1 MKSIIIMFMLCLV
14 AVTVSAQGIIRR
26 PAATKPKPTATK
38 PKPTATKPKPTVR
51 KPQSRGSSAVRPKPA
66 QPKKADPINSLAEPL
81 RSHLKKLVAD
91 MVLVEGG
98 TYMMGNP
105 NGDWDDEY
113 CIDVPHKVTLS
124 SFYICKYEVTEAL
137 WTAVMGS
144 NPSDHKLGGNYPVER
159 VNWYDCQDFVEK
171 LSELT
176 GRHFRLPT
184 EAEWEYAARG
194 GKRSR
199 GYRYSGSYNLD
210 EIGWY
215 ADNSRA
221 YSWYTLGTKKEVGT
235 KKPNEQ
241 GLYDMTGN
249 VAEWCQDKL
258 GNDYYRHS
266 PTTNPQ
272 GPDMSSEK
280 DNRCFRGG
288 SVCDNDKYDYLK
300 VYHRPRGGMPPEIK
314 SFYIGLRLA
323 MSVN

>member
-1 MKSIIIMFMLCLV
+1 MKSIVIMLMSCLV

-26 PAATKPKPTATK
+26 PAATKPKPT
-38 PKPTATKPKPTVR
+38 VR
-51 KPQSRGSSAVRPKPA
+51 KPQSRGRSAVRPKPA
-66 QPKKADPINSLAEPL
+66 HPKKADPINSLAEPL
-81 RSHLKKLVAD
+81 RSHLKKLMAD

-105 NGDWDDEY
+105 DRDRNDEY
-113 CIDVPHKVTLS
+113 AEDVPHEVTLS

-144 NPSDHKLGGNYPVER
+144 NPSKHPLGDNYPVEQ

-210 EIGWY
+210 EIGWHVGNAHHY
-215 ADNSRA
+215 KR
-221 YSWYTLGTKKEVGT
+221 EVGT
-235 KKPNEQ
+235 KKPNEL

-249 VAEWCQDKL
+249 VCEWCQDKL
-258 GNDYYRHS
+258 DTEYYHHS
-266 PTTNPQ
+266 PSINPQ
-272 GPDMSSEK
+272 GPDRSTYK

-288 SVCDNDKYDYLK
+288 SVCDDDKYDRLK
-300 VYHRPRGGMPPEIK
+300 VYTRFSSGMPPEET

>member
-1 MKSIIIMFMLCLV
+1 MLMSCLV

-26 PAATKPKPTATK
+26 PA
-38 PKPTATKPKPTVR
+38 ATKPKPTVR

-81 RSHLKKLVAD
+81 RSHLKKLMAD

-105 NGDWDDEY
+105 DRDRNDEY
-113 CIDVPHKVTLS
+113 AKDVPHEVTLS

-144 NPSDHKLGGNYPVER
+144 NPSDHKLGDNYPVER

-194 GKRSR
+194 RKRSR
-199 GYRYSGSYNLD
+199 GYRYSGSYALD
-210 EIGWY
+210 EIGWHVGNAHY
-215 ADNSRA
+215 YKR
-221 YSWYTLGTKKEVGT
+221 EVGT
-235 KKPNEQ
+235 KKPNEL

-249 VAEWCQDKL
+249 VCEWCQDKL
-258 GNDYYRHS
+258 DTEYYHHS
-266 PTTNPQ
+266 PSINPQ
-272 GPDMSSEK
+272 GPDRSTYK

-288 SVCDNDKYDYLK
+288 SVCDDDKYERLK
-300 VYHRPRGGMPPEIK
+300 VYTRFSSGMPPEEK

>member
-1 MKSIIIMFMLCLV
+1 MKSIVIMLMSCLV

-26 PAATKPKPTATK
+26 PA
-38 PKPTATKPKPTVR
+38 ATKPKPTVR

-81 RSHLKKLVAD
+81 RSHLKKLMAD

-98 TYMMGNP
+98 TYMMGDP
-105 NGDWDDEY
+105 NGDWDNEY
-113 CIDVPHKVTLS
+113 CIEVPHKVTLS

-144 NPSDHKLGGNYPVER
+144 NPSRHKLGDNYPVEQ

-199 GYRYSGSYNLD
+199 GYRYSGSYALD
-210 EIGWY
+210 EIGWHVGNAHY
-215 ADNSRA
+215 YKR
-221 YSWYTLGTKKEVGT
+221 EVGT
-235 KKPNEQ
+235 KKPNEL

-249 VAEWCQDKL
+249 VSEWCQDKL
-258 GNDYYRHS
+258 DIEYYHHS
-266 PTTNPQ
+266 PSINPQ
-272 GPDMSSEK
+272 GSDRSTYK

-288 SVCDNDKYDYLK
+288 SVCDEEKYDELK
-300 VYHRPRGGMPPEIK
+300 VYTRNTGMPPEEK
-314 SFYIGLRLA
+314 YGHLGLRLA

>member
-1 MKSIIIMFMLCLV
+1 MKSIIIMIMSCLV

-26 PAATKPKPTATK
+26 PA
-38 PKPTATKPKPTVR
+38 ATKPKPTVR

-81 RSHLKKLVAD
+81 RSHLKKLMAD

-105 NGDWDDEY
+105 DRDRNDEY
-113 CIDVPHKVTLS
+113 AKDVPHEVTLS

-144 NPSDHKLGGNYPVER
+144 NPSDHKSGDNYPVEQ

-176 GRHFRLPT
+176 GHHFRLPT

-194 GKRSR
+194 GQRSR

-210 EIGWY
+210 EIGWHVGNAHHY
-215 ADNSRA
+215 KR
-221 YSWYTLGTKKEVGT
+221 EVGT
-235 KKPNEQ
+235 KKPNEL

-249 VAEWCQDKL
+249 VSEWCQDKL
-258 GNDYYRHS
+258 DIEYYHHS
-266 PTTNPQ
+266 PSINPQ
-272 GPDMSSEK
+272 GPDRSTYK

-288 SVCDNDKYDYLK
+288 SFCDDDKYDELK
-300 VYHRPRGGMPPEIK
+300 VYTRNIGGMPPEEK
-314 SFYIGLRLA
+314 YGHRGLRLA

>member
-1 MKSIIIMFMLCLV
+1 MKSIIIMLMSCLV

-26 PAATKPKPTATK
+26 PAATKPKPT
-38 PKPTATKPKPTVR
+38 VR

-66 QPKKADPINSLAEPL
+66 HPKKADPINSLAEPL
-81 RSHLKKLVAD
+81 RTHLKKLMAD

-105 NGDWDDEY
+105 DRDRNDEY
-113 CIDVPHKVTLS
+113 AEDVPHEVTLS

-144 NPSDHKLGGNYPVER
+144 NPSKYPSGDNYPVEQ

-194 GKRSR
+194 GQRSR

-210 EIGWY
+210 EIGWHVG
-215 ADNSRA
+215 NTHRN
-221 YSWYTLGTKKEVGT
+221 KKEVGT
-235 KKPNEQ
+235 KKPNEL
-241 GLYDMTGN
+241 GIYDMTGN
-249 VAEWCQDKL
+249 VSEWCQDKL
-258 GNDYYRHS
+258 DIEYYHHS
-266 PTTNPQ
+266 PSINPQ
-272 GPDMSSEK
+272 GPDRSTYK

-288 SVCDNDKYDYLK
+288 SVCDDDKYDRLK
-300 VYHRPRGGMPPEIK
+300 VYTRFSSGMPPEEK

>member
-1 MKSIIIMFMLCLV
+1 MKSIIIMLMSCLV

-26 PAATKPKPTATK
+26 PAATKPKPT
-38 PKPTATKPKPTVR
+38 VR
-51 KPQSRGSSAVRPKPA
+51 KPQSRGRSAVRPKPA
-66 QPKKADPINSLAEPL
+66 HPKKVDPINSLAEPL
-81 RSHLKKLVAD
+81 RSHLKKLMAD

-105 NGDWDDEY
+105 DRDRNHEY
-113 CIDVPHKVTLS
+113 AEDVPHEVTLS

-144 NPSDHKLGGNYPVER
+144 NPSGYPSGDNYPVEQ

-199 GYRYSGSYNLD
+199 GYRYSGSYALD
-210 EIGWY
+210 EIGWHVGNAHHY
-215 ADNSRA
+215 KR
-221 YSWYTLGTKKEVGT
+221 EVGT
-235 KKPNEQ
+235 KKPNEL

-249 VAEWCQDKL
+249 VSEWCQDKL
-258 GNDYYRHS
+258 DIEYYHHS
-266 PTTNPQ
+266 PSINPQ
-272 GPDMSSEK
+272 GPDRSTYK

-288 SVCDNDKYDYLK
+288 SFCDDEKYDELK
-300 VYHRPRGGMPPEIK
+300 VYTRNTGMPPEEK
-314 SFYIGLRLA
+314 YGHLGLRLA

>member
-1 MKSIIIMFMLCLV
+1 MSCLV

-26 PAATKPKPTATK
+26 PA
-38 PKPTATKPKPTVR
+38 ATKPKPTVR

-81 RSHLKKLVAD
+81 RSHLKKLMAD

-105 NGDWDDEY
+105 DRDRNDEY
-113 CIDVPHKVTLS
+113 AKDVPHEVTLS

-137 WTAVMGS
+137 WTAVMGC
-144 NPSDHKLGGNYPVER
+144 NPSGYPSGDNYPVEQ

-171 LSELT
+171 LSALT

-199 GYRYSGSYNLD
+199 GYRYSGSYALD
-210 EIGWY
+210 EIGWHVGNAHY
-215 ADNSRA
+215 YKR
-221 YSWYTLGTKKEVGT
+221 EVGT
-235 KKPNEQ
+235 KKPNEL

-249 VAEWCQDKL
+249 VCEWCQDKL
-258 GNDYYRHS
+258 DTEYYHHS
-266 PTTNPQ
+266 PSINPQ
-272 GPDMSSEK
+272 GPDRSTYK
-280 DNRCFRGG
+280 DNCCFRGG
-288 SVCDNDKYDYLK
+288 SFCDDEKYDELK
-300 VYHRPRGGMPPEIK
+300 VYTRNTGMPPEEK
-314 SFYIGLRLA
+314 YGHLGLRLA

>member
-1 MKSIIIMFMLCLV
+1 MKSIIIMLMSCLV

-26 PAATKPKPTATK
+26 
-38 PKPTATKPKPTVR
+38 PTATKPKPTVR

-81 RSHLKKLVAD
+81 RSHLKKLMAD

-105 NGDWDDEY
+105 DRDRNDEY
-113 CIDVPHKVTLS
+113 AKDVPHEVTLS

-144 NPSDHKLGGNYPVER
+144 NPSRHKLGDNYPVEQ

-210 EIGWY
+210 EIGWHVGNAHHY
-215 ADNSRA
+215 KR
-221 YSWYTLGTKKEVGT
+221 EVGT
-235 KKPNEQ
+235 KKPNEL

-249 VAEWCQDKL
+249 VCEWCQDKL
-258 GNDYYRHS
+258 DTEYYHHS
-266 PTTNPQ
+266 PSINPQ
-272 GPDMSSEK
+272 GPDRSTYK

-288 SVCDNDKYDYLK
+288 SFCDDEKYDELK
-300 VYHRPRGGMPPEIK
+300 VYTRNTGMPPEEK
-314 SFYIGLRLA
+314 YGHLGLRLA

>member
-1 MKSIIIMFMLCLV
+1 MKSIIIMLMSCLV

-26 PAATKPKPTATK
+26 PAATKPKPT
-38 PKPTATKPKPTVR
+38 VR
-51 KPQSRGSSAVRPKPA
+51 KPHSRGSSAVRPKPA

-81 RSHLKKLVAD
+81 RSHLKKLMAD

-98 TYMMGNP
+98 TYMMGDP
-105 NGDWDDEY
+105 NGDWDNEY
-113 CIDVPHKVTLS
+113 CIEVPHKVTLS

-144 NPSDHKLGGNYPVER
+144 NPSKYPSGDNYPVEQ

-199 GYRYSGSYNLD
+199 GYRYSGSYALD
-210 EIGWY
+210 EIGWH
-215 ADNSRA
+215 AGNAKR
-221 YSWYTLGTKKEVGT
+221 YSWSSLGDKKEVGT
-235 KKPNEQ
+235 KKPNEL

-249 VAEWCQDKL
+249 VREWCQDKHSD
-258 GNDYYRHS
+258 DYYRHS
-266 PTTNPQ
+266 PAINPQ
-272 GPDMSSEK
+272 
-280 DNRCFRGG
+280 
-288 SVCDNDKYDYLK
+288 
-300 VYHRPRGGMPPEIK
+300 
-314 SFYIGLRLA
+314 
-323 MSVN
+323 

>member
-1 MKSIIIMFMLCLV
+1 MKSIIIMLMSCLV

-26 PAATKPKPTATK
+26 PAATK

-81 RSHLKKLVAD
+81 RSHLKKLMAD

-105 NGDWDDEY
+105 DRDRNHEY
-113 CIDVPHKVTLS
+113 AEDVPHEVTLS

-144 NPSDHKLGGNYPVER
+144 NPSYHKLGDNYPVEQ

-194 GKRSR
+194 GQRSR

-210 EIGWY
+210 EIGWHEGN
-215 ADNSRA
+215 ADHKR
-221 YSWYTLGTKKEVGT
+221 EVGT
-235 KKPNEQ
+235 KKPNEL

-249 VAEWCQDKL
+249 VDEWCQDKL
-258 GNDYYRHS
+258 GTDYYHHS
-266 PTTNPQ
+266 PSINPQ
-272 GPDMSSEK
+272 GPDRSTFK

-288 SVCDNDKYDYLK
+288 SFSDNEKYDELK
-300 VYHRPRGGMPPEIK
+300 VYTRNSSGFPPEEK
-314 SFYIGLRLA
+314 CFYIGLRLA

>member
-1 MKSIIIMFMLCLV
+1 MKSIVIILMSCLV

-26 PAATKPKPTATK
+26 PA
-38 PKPTATKPKPTVR
+38 ATKPKPTVR

-81 RSHLKKLVAD
+81 RTHLKKLMAD

-144 NPSDHKLGGNYPVER
+144 NPSKYPLGDNYPVEQ

-176 GRHFRLPT
+176 GHHFRLPT

-194 GKRSR
+194 GQRSR
-199 GYRYSGSYNLD
+199 GYRYSGSYALD
-210 EIGWY
+210 EIGWHVGNAHHY
-215 ADNSRA
+215 KR
-221 YSWYTLGTKKEVGT
+221 EVGT
-235 KKPNEQ
+235 KKPNEL

-249 VAEWCQDKL
+249 VNEWCQDKF

-272 GPDMSSEK
+272 GPDRSSEK
-280 DNRCFRGG
+280 DNRCQRGG
-288 SVCDNDKYDYLK
+288 SVCDDDKYDYLK
-300 VYHRPRGGMPPEIK
+300 VYHRPRGGLPPESK
-314 SFYIGLRLA
+314 YFMDGLRLA

>member
-1 MKSIIIMFMLCLV
+1 MKSIIIMFMSCLV

-38 PKPTATKPKPTVR
+38 PKPTVR

-66 QPKKADPINSLAEPL
+66 HPKKADPINSLAEPL
-81 RSHLKKLVAD
+81 RSHLKKFMAD

-105 NGDWDDEY
+105 DRDRNDEY
-113 CIDVPHKVTLS
+113 AKDVPHEVTLS

-144 NPSDHKLGGNYPVER
+144 NPSKYPLGDNYPVEQ

-194 GKRSR
+194 GQRSR

-210 EIGWY
+210 EIGWHVGNAHHY
-215 ADNSRA
+215 KR
-221 YSWYTLGTKKEVGT
+221 EVGT
-235 KKPNEQ
+235 KKPNEL

-249 VAEWCQDKL
+249 VSEWCQDKL
-258 GNDYYRHS
+258 DIEYYHHS
-266 PTTNPQ
+266 PSINPQ
-272 GPDMSSEK
+272 GPDRSTYK

-288 SVCDNDKYDYLK
+288 SVCDDDKYDRLK
-300 VYHRPRGGMPPEIK
+300 VYTRFSSGMPPEEK

>member
-1 MKSIIIMFMLCLV
+1 MKSIVIILMSCLV

-26 PAATKPKPTATK
+26 PA
-38 PKPTATKPKPTVR
+38 ATKPKPTVR

-81 RSHLKKLVAD
+81 RSHLKKLMAD

-105 NGDWDDEY
+105 DRDRNDEY
-113 CIDVPHKVTLS
+113 AKDVPHEVTLS

-144 NPSDHKLGGNYPVER
+144 NPSRHKLGDNYPVEQ

-199 GYRYSGSYNLD
+199 GYRYSGSYALD
-210 EIGWY
+210 EIGWHVGNAHY
-215 ADNSRA
+215 YKR
-221 YSWYTLGTKKEVGT
+221 EVGT
-235 KKPNEQ
+235 KKPNEL

-249 VAEWCQDKL
+249 VSEWCQDKL
-258 GNDYYRHS
+258 DIEYYHHS
-266 PTTNPQ
+266 PSINPQ
-272 GPDMSSEK
+272 GSDRSTYK

-288 SVCDNDKYDYLK
+288 SFCDEEKYDELK
-300 VYHRPRGGMPPEIK
+300 VYTRNTGMPPEEK
-314 SFYIGLRLA
+314 YGHLGLRLA

>member
-1 MKSIIIMFMLCLV
+1 M
-14 AVTVSAQGIIRR
+14 
-26 PAATKPKPTATK
+26 
-38 PKPTATKPKPTVR
+38 
-51 KPQSRGSSAVRPKPA
+51 
-66 QPKKADPINSLAEPL
+66 
-81 RSHLKKLVAD
+81 AD

-105 NGDWDDEY
+105 DRDRNDEY
-113 CIDVPHKVTLS
+113 AEDVPHEVTLS

-137 WTAVMGS
+137 WTAVMGG
-144 NPSDHKLGGNYPVER
+144 NPSKYPSGDNYPVEQ

-194 GKRSR
+194 GQRSR

-210 EIGWY
+210 EIGWHVG
-215 ADNSRA
+215 NTHRN
-221 YSWYTLGTKKEVGT
+221 KKEVGT
-235 KKPNEQ
+235 QKPNEL

-249 VAEWCQDKL
+249 VNEWCQDKF

-272 GPDMSSEK
+272 GPDRSSEK
-280 DNRCFRGG
+280 DNRCQRGG
-288 SVCDNDKYDYLK
+288 SVCDDDKYDYLK
-300 VYHRPRGGMPPEIK
+300 VYHRPRGGLPPESK
-314 SFYIGLRLA
+314 YFMDGLRLA

>member
-1 MKSIIIMFMLCLV
+1 M
-14 AVTVSAQGIIRR
+14 
-26 PAATKPKPTATK
+26 
-38 PKPTATKPKPTVR
+38 
-51 KPQSRGSSAVRPKPA
+51 
-66 QPKKADPINSLAEPL
+66 
-81 RSHLKKLVAD
+81 AD

-105 NGDWDDEY
+105 DRDRNDEY
-113 CIDVPHKVTLS
+113 AKDVPHEVTLS

-144 NPSDHKLGGNYPVER
+144 NPSRDKLGDNYPVEQ

-199 GYRYSGSYNLD
+199 GYRYSGSYALD
-210 EIGWY
+210 EIGWHVGNAHY
-215 ADNSRA
+215 YKR
-221 YSWYTLGTKKEVGT
+221 EVGT
-235 KKPNEQ
+235 KKPNEL

-249 VAEWCQDKL
+249 VSEWCQDKL
-258 GNDYYRHS
+258 DIEYYHHS
-266 PTTNPQ
+266 PSINPQ
-272 GPDMSSEK
+272 GPDRSTYK

-288 SVCDNDKYDYLK
+288 SFCDDEKYDELK
-300 VYHRPRGGMPPEIK
+300 VYTRNTGMPPEEK
-314 SFYIGLRLA
+314 YGHLGLRLA

>member
-1 MKSIIIMFMLCLV
+1 M
-14 AVTVSAQGIIRR
+14 
-26 PAATKPKPTATK
+26 
-38 PKPTATKPKPTVR
+38 
-51 KPQSRGSSAVRPKPA
+51 
-66 QPKKADPINSLAEPL
+66 
-81 RSHLKKLVAD
+81 AD

-105 NGDWDDEY
+105 DRDRNDEY
-113 CIDVPHKVTLS
+113 AKDVPHEVTLS

-144 NPSDHKLGGNYPVER
+144 NPSKYPSGDNYPVEQ

-194 GKRSR
+194 GQRSR
-199 GYRYSGSYNLD
+199 GYRYSGSYALD
-210 EIGWY
+210 EIGWH
-215 ADNSRA
+215 AGNAKR
-221 YSWYTLGTKKEVGT
+221 YSWSSLGDKKEVGT
-235 KKPNEQ
+235 KKPNEL

-249 VAEWCQDKL
+249 VNEWCQDKH
-258 GNDYYRHS
+258 NDDYYRHS

-272 GPDMSSEK
+272 GPDRSTYK
-280 DNRCFRGG
+280 DGRCFRGG
-288 SVCDNDKYDYLK
+288 SVWEDDKYDYLK
-300 VYHRPRGGMPPEIK
+300 VYHRPRGGMPPEEK
-314 SFYIGLRLA
+314 YGHLGLRLA

>member
-1 MKSIIIMFMLCLV
+1 MSCLV

-26 PAATKPKPTATK
+26 PAATK

-81 RSHLKKLVAD
+81 RSHLKKLMAD

-105 NGDWDDEY
+105 DRDRNDEY
-113 CIDVPHKVTLS
+113 AKDVPHEVTLS

-144 NPSDHKLGGNYPVER
+144 NPSRHPSGDNYPVEQ
-159 VNWYDCQDFVEK
+159 VSWYDCQDFVEK

-194 GKRSR
+194 GQRSR

-215 ADNSRA
+215 EGNADHKR
-221 YSWYTLGTKKEVGT
+221 EVGT
-235 KKPNEQ
+235 KKPNEL

-249 VAEWCQDKL
+249 VDEWCQDKL
-258 GNDYYRHS
+258 GTDYYHHS
-266 PTTNPQ
+266 PSINPQ
-272 GPDMSSEK
+272 GPDRSTFK
-280 DNRCFRGG
+280 DHRCFRGG
-288 SVCDNDKYDYLK
+288 SICDHDKYDYLK
-300 VYHRPRGGMPPEIK
+300 VYKRNSSGLPPESK
-314 SFYIGLRLA
+314 YFNLGLRLA

>member
-1 MKSIIIMFMLCLV
+1 MKSIVIMLMSCLV

-26 PAATKPKPTATK
+26 PA
-38 PKPTATKPKPTVR
+38 ATKPKPTVR

-81 RSHLKKLVAD
+81 RSHLKKLMAD

-98 TYMMGNP
+98 THMMGNP
-105 NGDWDDEY
+105 DRDRNDEY
-113 CIDVPHKVTLS
+113 AKDVPHEVTLS

-144 NPSDHKLGGNYPVER
+144 NPSRHKLGDNYPVEQ

-199 GYRYSGSYNLD
+199 GYRYSGSYALD
-210 EIGWY
+210 EIGWHVGNAHY
-215 ADNSRA
+215 YKR
-221 YSWYTLGTKKEVGT
+221 EVGT
-235 KKPNEQ
+235 KKPNEL

-249 VAEWCQDKL
+249 VSEWCQDKL
-258 GNDYYRHS
+258 DIEYYHHS
-266 PTTNPQ
+266 PSINPQ
-272 GPDMSSEK
+272 GSDRSTYK

-288 SVCDNDKYDYLK
+288 SFCDEEKYDELK
-300 VYHRPRGGMPPEIK
+300 VYTRNTGMPPEEK
-314 SFYIGLRLA
+314 YGHLGLRLA

>member
-1 MKSIIIMFMLCLV
+1 MKSIIIMLMSCLV

-26 PAATKPKPTATK
+26 PAATK

-81 RSHLKKLVAD
+81 RSHLKKLMAD
-91 MVLVEGG
+91 MVLVKGG
-98 TYMMGNP
+98 TYMMGDP
-105 NGDWDDEY
+105 NGDWDNKDCNE
-113 CIDVPHKVTLS
+113 VPHKVTLS

-144 NPSDHKLGGNYPVER
+144 NPSRHPLGDNYPVEQ
-159 VNWYDCQDFVEK
+159 VSWYDCQDFVEK

-194 GKRSR
+194 GQRSR

-210 EIGWY
+210 EIGWHLGN
-215 ADNSRA
+215 AKPNSR
-221 YSWYTLGTKKEVGT
+221 SSLGDKKEVGT
-235 KKPNEQ
+235 KKPNEL

-249 VAEWCQDKL
+249 VNEWCQDKHN
-258 GNDYYRHS
+258 NDYYRHS

-272 GPDMSSEK
+272 GPDRSSFK
-280 DNRCFRGG
+280 DNRCIRGG
-288 SVCDNDKYDYLK
+288 SVWDDDKHDELK
-300 VYHRPRGGMPPEIK
+300 VYHRPCGGQPPEAK
-314 SFYIGLRLA
+314 HACDGLRLA

>member
-1 MKSIIIMFMLCLV
+1 MKSIVIILMSCLV

-26 PAATKPKPTATK
+26 PAATKPKPT
-38 PKPTATKPKPTVR
+38 VR

-66 QPKKADPINSLAEPL
+66 HPKKEDPINSLAEPL
-81 RSHLKKLVAD
+81 RSHLKKLMAD

-105 NGDWDDEY
+105 DRDRNDEY
-113 CIDVPHKVTLS
+113 AKDVPHEVTLS

-144 NPSDHKLGGNYPVER
+144 NPSGYPSGDNYPVEQ

-199 GYRYSGSYNLD
+199 GYRYSGSYALD
-210 EIGWY
+210 EIGWHVGNAHHY
-215 ADNSRA
+215 KR
-221 YSWYTLGTKKEVGT
+221 EVGT
-235 KKPNEQ
+235 KKPNEL

-249 VAEWCQDKL
+249 VSEWCQDKL
-258 GNDYYRHS
+258 DIEYYHHS
-266 PTTNPQ
+266 PSINPQ
-272 GPDMSSEK
+272 GPDRSTYK

-288 SVCDNDKYDYLK
+288 SVCDDDKYDRLK
-300 VYHRPRGGMPPEIK
+300 VYTRFSSGMPPEEK

>member
-1 MKSIIIMFMLCLV
+1 MKSIIIMLMSCLV

-26 PAATKPKPTATK
+26 PAATKPKPT
-38 PKPTATKPKPTVR
+38 VR
-51 KPQSRGSSAVRPKPA
+51 KPQSRGCSAVRPKPA
-66 QPKKADPINSLAEPL
+66 HPKKADPINSLAEPL
-81 RSHLKKLVAD
+81 RTHLKKLMAD

-105 NGDWDDEY
+105 DRDRNDEY
-113 CIDVPHKVTLS
+113 AKDVPHEVTLS

-144 NPSDHKLGGNYPVER
+144 NPSGYPSGDNYPVEQ

-210 EIGWY
+210 EIGWHVGNAHHY
-215 ADNSRA
+215 KR
-221 YSWYTLGTKKEVGT
+221 EVGT
-235 KKPNEQ
+235 KKPNEL

-249 VAEWCQDKL
+249 VSEWCQDKL
-258 GNDYYRHS
+258 DIEYYHHS
-266 PTTNPQ
+266 PSINPQ
-272 GPDMSSEK
+272 GPDRSTYK

-288 SVCDNDKYDYLK
+288 SFCDDEKYDELK
-300 VYHRPRGGMPPEIK
+300 VYTRNTGMPPEEK
-314 SFYIGLRLA
+314 YGHLGLRLA

>member
-1 MKSIIIMFMLCLV
+1 MKSIVIMLMSCLV

-26 PAATKPKPTATK
+26 PA
-38 PKPTATKPKPTVR
+38 ATKPKPTVR

-81 RSHLKKLVAD
+81 RSHLKKLMAD

-105 NGDWDDEY
+105 DRDRNDEY
-113 CIDVPHKVTLS
+113 AKDVPHEVTLS

-144 NPSDHKLGGNYPVER
+144 NPSRDKLGDNYPVER

-199 GYRYSGSYNLD
+199 GYRYSGSYALD
-210 EIGWY
+210 EIGWHVGNAHY
-215 ADNSRA
+215 YKR
-221 YSWYTLGTKKEVGT
+221 EVGT
-235 KKPNEQ
+235 KKPNEL

-249 VAEWCQDKL
+249 VSEWCQDKL
-258 GNDYYRHS
+258 DIEYYHHS
-266 PTTNPQ
+266 PSINPQ
-272 GPDMSSEK
+272 GSDRSTYK

-288 SVCDNDKYDYLK
+288 SFCDEEKYDELK
-300 VYHRPRGGMPPEIK
+300 VYTRNTGMPPEEK
-314 SFYIGLRLA
+314 YGHLGLRLA

>member
-1 MKSIIIMFMLCLV
+1 MKSIVIMLMSCLV

-26 PAATKPKPTATK
+26 PA
-38 PKPTATKPKPTVR
+38 ATKPKPTVR

-81 RSHLKKLVAD
+81 RSHLKKLMAD

-105 NGDWDDEY
+105 DRDRNDEY
-113 CIDVPHKVTLS
+113 AKDVPHEVTLS

-144 NPSDHKLGGNYPVER
+144 NPSRHKLGDNYPVEQ

-199 GYRYSGSYNLD
+199 GYRYSGSYALD
-210 EIGWY
+210 EIGWHVGNAHY
-215 ADNSRA
+215 YKR
-221 YSWYTLGTKKEVGT
+221 EVGT
-235 KKPNEQ
+235 KKPNEL

-249 VAEWCQDKL
+249 VSEWCQDKL
-258 GNDYYRHS
+258 DIEYYHHS
-266 PTTNPQ
+266 PSINPQ
-272 GPDMSSEK
+272 GSDRSTYK

-288 SVCDNDKYDYLK
+288 SVCDEEKYDELK
-300 VYHRPRGGMPPEIK
+300 VYTRNTGMPPEEK
-314 SFYIGLRLA
+314 YGHLGLRLA

>member
-1 MKSIIIMFMLCLV
+1 MKSIIIMFMSCLV

-26 PAATKPKPTATK
+26 PAATKPKPTA
-38 PKPTATKPKPTVR
+38 R
-51 KPQSRGSSAVRPKPA
+51 KPQSHGSSAVRPKPA
-66 QPKKADPINSLAEPL
+66 HPKKADPINSLAEPL
-81 RSHLKKLVAD
+81 RSHLKKLMAD

-105 NGDWDDEY
+105 DRDRNDEY
-113 CIDVPHKVTLS
+113 AKDVPHEVTLS

-144 NPSDHKLGGNYPVER
+144 NPSDHKLGDNYPVEQ

-194 GKRSR
+194 GKLSR

-210 EIGWY
+210 EIGWHAGNAHHY
-215 ADNSRA
+215 KR
-221 YSWYTLGTKKEVGT
+221 EVGT
-235 KKPNEQ
+235 KKPNEL

-249 VAEWCQDKL
+249 VSEWCQDKL
-258 GNDYYRHS
+258 DIEYYHHS
-266 PTTNPQ
+266 PSINPQ
-272 GPDMSSEK
+272 GPDRSTYK

-288 SVCDNDKYDYLK
+288 SFCDDEKYDELK
-300 VYHRPRGGMPPEIK
+300 VYTRNSGMPPEEK
-314 SFYIGLRLA
+314 YGHLGLRLA

>member
-1 MKSIIIMFMLCLV
+1 MKSIIIMLMSCLV

-26 PAATKPKPTATK
+26 PAATKPKPT
-38 PKPTATKPKPTVR
+38 VR
-51 KPQSRGSSAVRPKPA
+51 KTHSRGSSAVRPKPA

-81 RSHLKKLVAD
+81 RSHLKKLMAD

-105 NGDWDDEY
+105 DRDRNHEY
-113 CIDVPHKVTLS
+113 AEDVPHEVTLS

-144 NPSDHKLGGNYPVER
+144 NPSKYPSGDNYPVEQ

-210 EIGWY
+210 EIGWHVGNAHY
-215 ADNSRA
+215 YKR
-221 YSWYTLGTKKEVGT
+221 EVGT
-235 KKPNEQ
+235 KKPNEL

-249 VAEWCQDKL
+249 VSEWCQDKL
-258 GNDYYRHS
+258 DIEYYHHS
-266 PTTNPQ
+266 PSINPQ
-272 GPDMSSEK
+272 GPDRSTYK

-288 SVCDNDKYDYLK
+288 SFCDDEKYDELK
-300 VYHRPRGGMPPEIK
+300 VYTRNTGMPPEEK
-314 SFYIGLRLA
+314 YGHLGLRLA

>member
-1 MKSIIIMFMLCLV
+1 MKSIIIMFMSCLV

-26 PAATKPKPTATK
+26 PA
-38 PKPTATKPKPTVR
+38 ATKPKPTVR

-81 RSHLKKLVAD
+81 RTHLKKLVAD

-98 TYMMGNP
+98 TYTMGNP
-105 NGDWDDEY
+105 DRDKNDEY
-113 CIDVPHKVTLS
+113 AKDVPHEVTLS

-144 NPSDHKLGGNYPVER
+144 NPSYHKLGDNYPVEQ

-199 GYRYSGSYNLD
+199 GYRYSGSYALD
-210 EIGWY
+210 EIGWHVGNAHHY
-215 ADNSRA
+215 KR
-221 YSWYTLGTKKEVGT
+221 EVGT
-235 KKPNEQ
+235 KKPNEL

-249 VAEWCQDKL
+249 VSEWCQDKL
-258 GNDYYRHS
+258 DIEYYHHS
-266 PTTNPQ
+266 PSINPQ
-272 GPDMSSEK
+272 GPDRSTYK

-288 SVCDNDKYDYLK
+288 SFCDDEKYDELK
-300 VYHRPRGGMPPEIK
+300 VYTRNTGMPPEEK
-314 SFYIGLRLA
+314 YGHLGLRLA

>member
-1 MKSIIIMFMLCLV
+1 MKSIIIMLMSCLV

-26 PAATKPKPTATK
+26 PAATKPKPT
-38 PKPTATKPKPTVR
+38 VR
-51 KPQSRGSSAVRPKPA
+51 KPQSRGRSAVRPKPA
-66 QPKKADPINSLAEPL
+66 HPKKADPINSLAEPL
-81 RSHLKKLVAD
+81 RSHLKKLMAD

-105 NGDWDDEY
+105 DRDRNHEY
-113 CIDVPHKVTLS
+113 AEDVPHEVTLS

-144 NPSDHKLGGNYPVER
+144 NPSYHKLGDNYPVEQ

-199 GYRYSGSYNLD
+199 GYRYSGSYALD
-210 EIGWY
+210 EIGWHVGNAHHY
-215 ADNSRA
+215 KR
-221 YSWYTLGTKKEVGT
+221 EVGT
-235 KKPNEQ
+235 KKPNEL

-249 VAEWCQDKL
+249 VSEWCQDKL
-258 GNDYYRHS
+258 DIEYYHHS
-266 PTTNPQ
+266 PSINPQ
-272 GPDMSSEK
+272 GPDRSTYK

-288 SVCDNDKYDYLK
+288 SVCDDDKYDRLK
-300 VYHRPRGGMPPEIK
+300 VYTRFSSGMPPEEK

>member
-1 MKSIIIMFMLCLV
+1 MLMSCLV

-38 PKPTATKPKPTVR
+38 PKPIVR

-81 RSHLKKLVAD
+81 RTHLKKLMAD

-105 NGDWDDEY
+105 DRDRNDEY
-113 CIDVPHKVTLS
+113 AKDVPHEVTLS

-144 NPSDHKLGGNYPVER
+144 NPSRHPSGDNYPVEQ
-159 VNWYDCQDFVEK
+159 VSWYDCQDFVER

-194 GKRSR
+194 GQRSR

-210 EIGWY
+210 EIGWHVGNAHHY
-215 ADNSRA
+215 KR
-221 YSWYTLGTKKEVGT
+221 EVGT
-235 KKPNEQ
+235 KKPNEL

-249 VAEWCQDKL
+249 VSEWCQDKL
-258 GNDYYRHS
+258 DIEYYHHS
-266 PTTNPQ
+266 PSINPQ
-272 GPDMSSEK
+272 GPDRSTFK
-280 DNRCFRGG
+280 DHRCFRGG
-288 SVCDNDKYDYLK
+288 SISDHDKYDYLK
-300 VYHRPRGGMPPEIK
+300 VYKRNSSGLPPESK
-314 SFYIGLRLA
+314 YFNLGLRLA

>member
-1 MKSIIIMFMLCLV
+1 MKSIIIMLMSCLV

-26 PAATKPKPTATK
+26 PA
-38 PKPTATKPKPTVR
+38 ATKPKPTVR

-81 RSHLKKLVAD
+81 RSHLKKLMAD

-105 NGDWDDEY
+105 DRDRNDEY
-113 CIDVPHKVTLS
+113 AKDVPHEVTLS

-144 NPSDHKLGGNYPVER
+144 NPSRHKLGDNYPVEQ

-194 GKRSR
+194 GQRSR

-210 EIGWY
+210 EIGWHVGNAHHY
-215 ADNSRA
+215 KR
-221 YSWYTLGTKKEVGT
+221 EVGT
-235 KKPNEQ
+235 KKPNEL

-249 VAEWCQDKL
+249 VCEWCQDKL
-258 GNDYYRHS
+258 DTEYYHHS
-266 PTTNPQ
+266 PSINPQ
-272 GPDMSSEK
+272 GPDRSTYK

-288 SVCDNDKYDYLK
+288 SFCDEEKYDELK
-300 VYHRPRGGMPPEIK
+300 VYTRNTGMPPEEK
-314 SFYIGLRLA
+314 YGHLGLRLA

>member
-1 MKSIIIMFMLCLV
+1 MKSIVIMLMSCLV

-26 PAATKPKPTATK
+26 PA
-38 PKPTATKPKPTVR
+38 ATKPKPTVR

-81 RSHLKKLVAD
+81 RSHLKKLMAD

-105 NGDWDDEY
+105 DRDRNDEY
-113 CIDVPHKVTLS
+113 AKDVPHEVTLS

-144 NPSDHKLGGNYPVER
+144 NPSRHKLGDNYPVER

-199 GYRYSGSYNLD
+199 GYRYSGSYALD
-210 EIGWY
+210 EIGWHVGNAHY
-215 ADNSRA
+215 YKR
-221 YSWYTLGTKKEVGT
+221 EVGT
-235 KKPNEQ
+235 KKPNEL

-249 VAEWCQDKL
+249 VSEWCQDKL
-258 GNDYYRHS
+258 DIEYYHHS
-266 PTTNPQ
+266 PSINPQ
-272 GPDMSSEK
+272 GSDRSTYK

-288 SVCDNDKYDYLK
+288 SFCDEEKYDELK
-300 VYHRPRGGMPPEIK
+300 VYTRNTGMPPEEK
-314 SFYIGLRLA
+314 YGHLGLRLA

>member
-1 MKSIIIMFMLCLV
+1 MKSIIIMLMSCLV

-26 PAATKPKPTATK
+26 PA
-38 PKPTATKPKPTVR
+38 ATKPKPTVR

-81 RSHLKKLVAD
+81 RSHLKKLMAD

-105 NGDWDDEY
+105 DRDRNHEY
-113 CIDVPHKVTLS
+113 AEDVPHEVTLS

-144 NPSDHKLGGNYPVER
+144 NPSGYPSGDNYPVEQ

-210 EIGWY
+210 EIGWHVGNAHHY
-215 ADNSRA
+215 KR
-221 YSWYTLGTKKEVGT
+221 EVGT
-235 KKPNEQ
+235 KKPNEL

-249 VAEWCQDKL
+249 VSEWCQDKL
-258 GNDYYRHS
+258 DIEYYHHS
-266 PTTNPQ
+266 PSINPQ
-272 GPDMSSEK
+272 GPDRSTYK

-288 SVCDNDKYDYLK
+288 SFCDDEKYDELK
-300 VYHRPRGGMPPEIK
+300 VYTRNTGMPPEEK
-314 SFYIGLRLA
+314 YGHLGLRLA

>member
-1 MKSIIIMFMLCLV
+1 MKSIIIMLMSCLV

-26 PAATKPKPTATK
+26 PAATK

-81 RSHLKKLVAD
+81 RTHLKKLMAD

-105 NGDWDDEY
+105 NGDWDNEY
-113 CIDVPHKVTLS
+113 CIEVPHKVTLS

-144 NPSDHKLGGNYPVER
+144 NPSSYPSGDNYPVEQ

-194 GKRSR
+194 GQRSR

-210 EIGWY
+210 EIGWHVGNTHY
-215 ADNSRA
+215 HKR
-221 YSWYTLGTKKEVGT
+221 EVGT
-235 KKPNEQ
+235 KKPNEL

-249 VAEWCQDKL
+249 VSEWCQDKL
-258 GNDYYRHS
+258 DIEYYHHS
-266 PTTNPQ
+266 PSINPQ
-272 GPDMSSEK
+272 GPDRSTYK

-288 SVCDNDKYDYLK
+288 SFCDDEKYDELK
-300 VYHRPRGGMPPEIK
+300 VYTRNSGMPPEEK
-314 SFYIGLRLA
+314 YGHLGLRLA

>member
-1 MKSIIIMFMLCLV
+1 MLMSCLV

-26 PAATKPKPTATK
+26 PAATKPKPT
-38 PKPTATKPKPTVR
+38 VR
-51 KPQSRGSSAVRPKPA
+51 NPQSRGSSAVRPKPA

-105 NGDWDDEY
+105 DRDKNDEY
-113 CIDVPHKVTLS
+113 AKDVPHEVTLS

-144 NPSDHKLGGNYPVER
+144 NPSDHKSGDNYPVEQ

-194 GKRSR
+194 GQRSR

-210 EIGWY
+210 EIGWHVGNAHHY
-215 ADNSRA
+215 KR
-221 YSWYTLGTKKEVGT
+221 EVGT
-235 KKPNEQ
+235 KKPNEL
-241 GLYDMTGN
+241 GLYDMT
-249 VAEWCQDKL
+249 
-258 GNDYYRHS
+258 
-266 PTTNPQ
+266 
-272 GPDMSSEK
+272 
-280 DNRCFRGG
+280 
-288 SVCDNDKYDYLK
+288 
-300 VYHRPRGGMPPEIK
+300 
-314 SFYIGLRLA
+314 
-323 MSVN
+323 

>member
-1 MKSIIIMFMLCLV
+1 MKSIIIMLMSCLV

-26 PAATKPKPTATK
+26 PAATK

-81 RSHLKKLVAD
+81 RSHLKKLMAD

-105 NGDWDDEY
+105 DRDRNHEY
-113 CIDVPHKVTLS
+113 AEDVPHEVTLS

-144 NPSDHKLGGNYPVER
+144 NPSDHKSGDNYPVEQ

-194 GKRSR
+194 GQRSR

-210 EIGWY
+210 EIGWHVGNAHHY
-215 ADNSRA
+215 KR
-221 YSWYTLGTKKEVGT
+221 EVGT
-235 KKPNEQ
+235 KKPNEL

-249 VAEWCQDKL
+249 VSEWCQDKL
-258 GNDYYRHS
+258 DIEYYHHS
-266 PTTNPQ
+266 PSINPQ
-272 GPDMSSEK
+272 GPDRSTYK

-288 SVCDNDKYDYLK
+288 SVCDDDKYDRLK
-300 VYHRPRGGMPPEIK
+300 VYTRFSSGMPPEEK

>member
-1 MKSIIIMFMLCLV
+1 MKSIIIMLMSCLV

-26 PAATKPKPTATK
+26 PAATKPKPT
-38 PKPTATKPKPTVR
+38 VR

-66 QPKKADPINSLAEPL
+66 HPKKADPINSLAEPL
-81 RSHLKKLVAD
+81 RSHLKKLMDD

-105 NGDWDDEY
+105 DRDRNDEY
-113 CIDVPHKVTLS
+113 AKDVPHEVTLS

-144 NPSDHKLGGNYPVER
+144 NPSDHKSGDNYPVEQ

-199 GYRYSGSYNLD
+199 GYRYSGSYALD
-210 EIGWY
+210 EIGWHVGNAHHY
-215 ADNSRA
+215 KR
-221 YSWYTLGTKKEVGT
+221 EVGI
-235 KKPNEQ
+235 KKPNEL

-249 VAEWCQDKL
+249 VSEWCQDKL
-258 GNDYYRHS
+258 DIEYYHHS
-266 PTTNPQ
+266 PSINPQ
-272 GPDMSSEK
+272 GPDRSTYK

-288 SVCDNDKYDYLK
+288 SVCDDDKYDRLK
-300 VYHRPRGGMPPEIK
+300 VYTRFSSGMPPEEK